1 MHPKVAHQPNT
12 QAEEVKMWP
21 SLAQRSPDRLLARQL
36 RPHRVLPNGDVT
48 CRHLLRCI
56 AIKAMMHNRR
66 KIYSSSRHSPACVSF
81 HGFAAHTAS
90 TGVS

>member
-1 MHPKVAHQPNT
+1 MAFPGP
-12 QAEEVKMWP
+12 AEP
-21 SLAQRSPDRLLARQL
+21 RSAACSPATA
-36 RPHRVLPNGDVT
+36 HRVLPNGDVT
-48 CRHLLRCI
+48 CRHLQRCI